1 MKEDFFLRWEMLKL
15 LLELE
20 KLKYRIIGVLKG
32 DKYRYSQPVQGD
44 FNDLQPGEFDWWKYK
59 YYIRQIE
66 QAEKGKHIEEF
77 FAKQN
82 LDFSLPEGFVA
93 KGTFK
98 MTAGGDLLSGDQI
111 TTETT
116 KHLWDDIAHF
126 YFENTDR
133 VYANLETPIA
143 ASQPVKNA
151 PRSVNETPQLNG
163 TEGMLDRYLNN
174 GRGINFFSTA
184 NNHCFNQGEKG
195 LIETLELL
203 DKKGALQ
210 VGTARTSEEQ
220 DNIPIIE
227 KNGLRIA
234 YIAYTFTLNGDKVP
248 EGKEYMVNHVHLNNP
263 NEDLTLIKR
272 HVAIAREGKAD
283 MVIAFLHWSL
293 EFESYP
299 IENIIKMGHRIL
311 EECGVDII
319 IGNHAHVI
327 QPLEGYNFT
336 DPFSGEKKSGLIAY
350 SLGNLV
356 ADFNTDN
363 SLLSIL
369 LRIQMTKGTLNGL
382 EKTVIS
388 GLEVLPFYTFKECRD
403 GVFKEIRL
411 LDFLNLLEQL
421 QKGVTPYAF
430 TKEQIKELYRLKKLF
445 YKLMPNSIEQVV
457 QTKHRLSKK

>member
-1 MKEDFFLRWEMLKL
+1 M

-20 KLKYRIIGVLKG
+20 KLKYRLLGVIKG
-32 DKYRYSQPVQGD
+32 DEYRYSQPVQGD
-44 FNDLQPGEFDWWKYK
+44 FNDLKPGEFDWWKYK

-66 QAEKGKHIEEF
+66 RAEKGKHIEDF
-77 FAKQN
+77 FKEQN
-82 LDFSLPEGFVA
+82 FDFSLPEGFVPN
-93 KGTFK
+93 GSFT

-111 TTETT
+111 TPETT
-116 KHLWDDIAHF
+116 QHLWEDIASF
-126 YFENTDR
+126 YFENTDS

-163 TEGMLDRYLNN
+163 TEGMLDRYLHN
-174 GRGINFFSTA
+174 GGGINFFSTA
-184 NNHCFNQGEKG
+184 NNHCLNQGEKG

-203 DKKGALQ
+203 DKKGVPQ
-210 VGTARTSEEQ
+210 VGNARTPEEQ
-220 DNIPIIE
+220 ENIPILE
-227 KNGLRIA
+227 KNGLRVA

-263 NEDLTLIKR
+263 EEDLSLIKK
-272 HVAIAREGKAD
+272 HVAIARDKKAD
-283 MVIAFLHWSL
+283 VVIAFLHWSL

-299 IENIIKMGHRIL
+299 IENIIKMGHRVL

-327 QPLEGYNFT
+327 QPLERYNFR
-336 DPFSGEKKSGLIAY
+336 DPLSGEKKSGLIAY

-369 LRIQMTKGTLNGL
+369 LRIQLTKGIQSGV

-388 GLEVLPFYTFKECRD
+388 GLEVRPFYTLKEYRD
-403 GVFKEIRL
+403 GAFKEIRL
-411 LDFLNLLEQL
+411 LDFLKLLEQL
-421 QKGVTPYAF
+421 EKGMNPQALTRN
-430 TKEQIKELYRLKKLF
+430 QIKELYRLEKLF
-445 YKLMPNSIEQVV
+445 YKLMPVSYEKILNTNHKPLKE
-457 QTKHRLSKK
+457 

>member
-1 MKEDFFLRWEMLKL
+1 MLL
-15 LLELE
+15 GLE
-20 KLKYRIIGVLKG
+20 KMKYRLLGVIKG

-66 QAEKGKHIEEF
+66 RGEKGKHIEEF
-77 FAKQN
+77 FAEQN
-82 LDFSLPEGFVA
+82 LDFSLPAEFVPQ
-93 KGTFK
+93 GTFT
-98 MTAGGDLLSGDQI
+98 MTAGGDLLSGDQL

-116 KHLWDDIAHF
+116 KHIWDDIAPF
-126 YFENTDR
+126 YFENTDS

-163 TEGMLDRYLNN
+163 TEGMLDRYLFN
-174 GRGINFFSTA
+174 GKGINFFSTA
-184 NNHCFNQGEKG
+184 NNHCLNQGEGG

-203 DKKGALQ
+203 DRKRVLQ
-210 VGTARTSEEQ
+210 VGTARTPEEQ
-220 DNIPIIE
+220 DDIPIIE
-227 KNGLRIA
+227 KNGLRVA
-234 YIAYTFTLNGDKVP
+234 YIAYTFTLNGDKP
-248 EGKEYMVNHVHLNNP
+248 PQGKEYMVNHVHLNNP
-263 NEDLTLIKR
+263 EEDLFMIKK
-272 HVAIAREGKAD
+272 HVAIARERKAD
-283 MVIAFLHWSL
+283 VVFAFLHWSL

-299 IENIIKMGHRIL
+299 IENIIRMGHRVL

-327 QPLEGYNFT
+327 QPLEQYNFT
-336 DPFSGEKKSGLIAY
+336 DPLSGEKKSGLIAY

-369 LRIQMTKGTLNGL
+369 LRIQLTKGLHRGV

-388 GLEVLPFYTFKECRD
+388 RLEVRPFYTFKKYKD
-403 GVFKEIRL
+403 GVFQEIRL
-411 LDFLNLLEQL
+411 LDFLNQLEQL
-421 QKGVTPYAF
+421 EIDVNPYAL
-430 TKEQIKELYRLKKLF
+430 TKSQIKELHRLEKLF
-445 YKLMPNSIEQVV
+445 YKLMPNSPDQLI
-457 QTKHRLSKK
+457 QTKQKLAKHRR